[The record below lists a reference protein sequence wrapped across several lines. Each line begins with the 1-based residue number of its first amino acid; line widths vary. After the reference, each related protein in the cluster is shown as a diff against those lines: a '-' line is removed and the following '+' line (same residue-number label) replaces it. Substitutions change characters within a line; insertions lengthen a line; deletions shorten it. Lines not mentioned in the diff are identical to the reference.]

1 MTEKAHLDPS
11 LNLRPARWS
20 DLNAVAKL
28 THAVAVMDGDA
39 SFVLTAEELANEW
52 KGAGFSVERDVF
64 VVETRDG
71 RVVGSEEF
79 YSEQDH
85 TRFKADGCVHPE
97 FRGLGIGTSL
107 LEKIGERAQ
116 VEMELARPDV
126 SVFLQTA
133 INNKD
138 EAGHALLKADGYS
151 PIRYYWRMEIKL
163 QQAHPVVIFP
173 EGIEVRPFSKD
184 EHAIAVW
191 QADTEAFRDHWGSH
205 DSTYEDWSH
214 RKFGN
219 PNFDPTLW
227 MIAWDGNQIAGFS
240 QNRFRMG
247 IGWIGTIGVRRP
259 WRNKGLGL
267 ALLQH
272 SFGEFYK
279 RGMKTIGLGVDAEN
293 PTGATRLYKKAGM
306 VPASEFV
313 MYEKELRPG
322 RELENET
329 WENKNDN
336 T

>member
-1 MTEKAHLDPS
+1 MTEKAYLDPS

-28 THAVAVMDGDA
+28 TYDVAELEGGA
-39 SFVLTAEELANEW
+39 GFVLTAEELANEW
-52 KGAGFSVERDVF
+52 KREGFRVERDVF

-85 TRFKADGCVHPE
+85 SEFKADGCVHPE

-116 VEMELARPDV
+116 AEMELARADV
-126 SVFLQTA
+126 RVFLQTA

-138 EAGHALLKADGYS
+138 EAGHTLLKVEGYA

-163 QQAHPVVIFP
+163 EQAPPVVIFP
-173 EGIEVRPFSKD
+173 DGIEIRPFVKD
-184 EHAIAVW
+184 EDAIAVW

-205 DSTYEDWSH
+205 DRTYEDWSH
-214 RKFGN
+214 GKFGN

-227 MIAWDGNQIAGFS
+227 MIAWDGDQIAGFS

-247 IGWIGTIGVRRP
+247 VGWIGTIGVRRP

-279 RGMKTIGLGVDAEN
+279 RGTTTIGLGVDAEN

-306 VPASEFV
+306 VPVSEFV
-313 MYEKELRPG
+313 AYEKELRAG
-322 RELENET
+322 R
-329 WENKNDN
+329 DIDQ
-336 T
+336 